1 MPLPSLIYM
10 LINIYLYYLEL
21 IELNMLRL
29 SSRLFTIPNFTF
41 YDDVTIF
48 LNSTIMCSVAQLH
61 PTPCDAH
68 QALLS
73 MEYSRQEYWSELPFP
88 SPGDLPTTGTETASP
103 VSLALAGRFF
113 ISEPP
118 GKTHFLKNTYV

>member
-1 MPLPSLIYM
+1 M
-10 LINIYLYYLEL
+10 LINISLYCLEL
-21 IELNMLRL
+21 IELNMLHL

-48 LNSTIMCSVAQLH
+48 FNSTIMCSVAQLY
-61 PTPCDAH
+61 PALCDAH

-73 MEYSRQEYWSELPFP
+73 MEYSRQEYQSELPFP
-88 SPGDLPTTGTETASP
+88 SPGNLPTTGIEPASS

-113 ISEPP
+113 MSEPP
-118 GKTHFLKNTYV
+118 GKTHFFFNIYV

>member
-1 MPLPSLIYM
+1 M
-10 LINIYLYYLEL
+10 LINISLYYLEL
-21 IELNMLRL
+21 IELNMLHL

-48 LNSTIMCSVAQLH
+48 LNSTRMCSIAQLH
-61 PTPCDAH
+61 PALCDAH

-73 MEYSRQEYWSELPFP
+73 MEYSRQEYQRELPFP
-88 SPGDLPTTGTETASP
+88 SPGDLPTTGTEPASS
-103 VSLALAGRFF
+103 VSLALAGRFL

-118 GKTHFLKNTYV
+118 GKTHFFF